1 MSRLP
6 AQPRLPQNVR
16 QRRLADGSTRIWWE
30 PSARARELGFASVQ
44 LDPARLTWSSREA
57 EKLNRELDQAL
68 KTGRRPA
75 PVTNGGRTI
84 EALIDSYTRSSHFRR
99 RPEKTQRSYQ
109 AQFRMILA
117 KWGPSNVA
125 DFSKPVMHTWYEAL
139 LEDKGDYTA
148 IARLR
153 HMSILFS
160 HAELIGWR
168 AEGSNPCSKL
178 KMAVPKGR
186 RRTYSWDEFDALLVA
201 ARGLGLQSLVTAIT
215 LGMLQGQR
223 QTDLRNAT
231 CGAFRQQQVQMPG
244 RNAPR
249 LRWTWQLT
257 RSKRGNEGA
266 MILHEEAELAVH
278 AAIEAAEA
286 RLRQQHPGRIMTPD
300 LLDVAPL
307 LVDEGYGHEP
317 YIGPRG
323 EYRFQNRWQAVKAAA
338 IETLKKAG
346 RADAAEALAG
356 VQFRD
361 LRRTFGGLSRAGGAT
376 KDDTA
381 DVLGNSAAVDRF
393 LGDVYMAPQFETA
406 SRAVLAVRRPKGKK
420 QVT

>member
-125 DFSKPVMHTWYEAL
+125 DFSKPVMHAWYDAL
-139 LEDKGDYTA
+139 LEEKGDYTA

-178 KMAVPKGR
+178 KMAVPKGAGAPIAGMNSMPCSSR
-186 RRTYSWDEFDALLVA
+186 RA
-201 ARGLGLQSLVTAIT
+201 ASG
-215 LGMLQGQR
+215 
-223 QTDLRNAT
+223 
-231 CGAFRQQQVQMPG
+231 C
-244 RNAPR
+244 
-249 LRWTWQLT
+249 
-257 RSKRGNEGA
+257 
-266 MILHEEAELAVH
+266 
-278 AAIEAAEA
+278 
-286 RLRQQHPGRIMTPD
+286 
-300 LLDVAPL
+300 
-307 LVDEGYGHEP
+307 
-317 YIGPRG
+317 
-323 EYRFQNRWQAVKAAA
+323 NRWSQPSPLACCRASGRQICAMPPVVPSGSSRCRCPAGMPPAC
-338 IETLKKAG
+338 AG
-346 RADAAEALAG
+346 RG
-356 VQFRD
+356 
-361 LRRTFGGLSRAGGAT
+361 S
-376 KDDTA
+376 
-381 DVLGNSAAVDRF
+381 
-393 LGDVYMAPQFETA
+393 
-406 SRAVLAVRRPKGKK
+406 
-420 QVT
+420 